1 LTATPEKNRLEE
13 QQMEKERK
21 QRLVEE
27 RKLRNIAKKK
37 VATHVGKVFSEET
50 SENEIENCCEESY
63 DSPMEA
69 EEDEESKN
77 SEWIPTHTLEGDYV
91 LVTFAT
97 KKTIQFFVGQIE
109 TKMSESEFLV
119 NFFKKTGRNVVVFP
133 DQKDDSQI
141 SLSDIVRKY
150 QLLERMLEQEDLLYF
165 LSFLLILMDILVIWV
180 K

>member
-1 LTATPEKNRLEE
+1 MTATPEKNRLEE

-77 SEWIPTHTLEGDYV
+77 SEWIPTDTLEGDYV

-97 KKTIQFFVGQIE
+97 KKTIKFFVGQIE

-141 SLSDIVRKY
+141 SLSDIVRKLPAPEKNAGTGRST
-150 QLLERMLEQEDLLYF
+150 LLFKFSVNFDGYTRNMG
-165 LSFLLILMDILVIWV
+165 
-180 K
+180 